1 MNFFQKL
8 NHAISQNQTLLV
20 LGLDANPEMMPPT
33 PGELIVN
40 LEQWLKF
47 IIDETAPFVC
57 AYKPTLGF
65 YQALGAAG
73 LELLQRVLTAIPPHI
88 PVILDAKHGDINT
101 SSILAETIFKTWQFF
116 PRSQKFQI
124 P

>member
-20 LGLDANPEMMPPT
+20 LGLDANPEMMPST

-73 LELLQRVLTAIPPHI
+73 LELLQRILTAIPDHI

-101 SSILAETIFKTWQFF
+101 SSVLEKLKNG
-116 PRSQKFQI
+116 R
-124 P
+124 